1 MWEEMDKRICDFWGI
16 TDCIIYSRYIE
27 SYFIV
32 FRRTAFVRFWENI
45 PVLKYKHDVV
55 TQCEQR
61 LTRML
66 VAGGLRYSVYISY
79 NYVQRFWFGCK
90 YKWRVVV
97 SIFYSKNRQFINN
110 KLQPV
115 TAEETGRRMRILYG
129 VRKVIRLLAPFHSN
143 IQLLIPMRLIC
154 REKTVPVIKKMLI
167 KQNPLCVDLH
177 KVKCTVGERTN
188 YSVDYFE

>member
-1 MWEEMDKRICDFWGI
+1 MWKVCKEYVNGCGI
-16 TDCIIYSRYIE
+16 
-27 SYFIV
+27 
-32 FRRTAFVRFWENI
+32 
-45 PVLKYKHDVV
+45 
-55 TQCEQR
+55 
-61 LTRML
+61 
-66 VAGGLRYSVYISY
+66 
-79 NYVQRFWFGCK
+79 
-90 YKWRVVV
+90 
-97 SIFYSKNRQFINN
+97 YSKNRQFINN